1 MSVIKSKAKK
11 CNRQYVRSTTIEL
24 KTRFRNRKMSKKT
37 NKNSFEVAD
46 SNRTPYTIK
55 LLFQCKDKKKTQV
68 MIQKDRSR
76 KIERLAYWARNYL
89 SISLLG

>member
-1 MSVIKSKAKK
+1 
-11 CNRQYVRSTTIEL
+11 
-24 KTRFRNRKMSKKT
+24 MSKKT

-55 LLFQCKDKKKTQV
+55 LLFQCKGKKKKTQV

-76 KIERLAYWARNYL
+76 KIEILAYWARNYL
-89 SISLLG
+89 SISLMG